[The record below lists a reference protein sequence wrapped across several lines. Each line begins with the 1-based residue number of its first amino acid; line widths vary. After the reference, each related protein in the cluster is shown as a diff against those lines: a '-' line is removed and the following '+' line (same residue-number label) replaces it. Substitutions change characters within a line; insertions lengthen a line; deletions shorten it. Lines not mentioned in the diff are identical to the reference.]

1 MSGTP
6 PDSPDPRTEFEGQW
20 GARGTRGIRGGK
32 SARRKR
38 DAYRKHES
46 ERLGIP
52 IDQVAVVHQGGQSRP
67 LHTSPYWIPDESDPE
82 VVSSDEAVE
91 AVEAPTSDQVTS
103 VIDLTQLGYYSRLS
117 QATAEV
123 QQLVPRSK
131 LFSRTRV
138 SPYNPL
144 LRPRPSSAAS
154 SFISCT
160 S

>member
-1 MSGTP
+1 M
-6 PDSPDPRTEFEGQW
+6 
-20 GARGTRGIRGGK
+20 
-32 SARRKR
+32 
-38 DAYRKHES
+38 
-46 ERLGIP
+46 
-52 IDQVAVVHQGGQSRP
+52 AVVHQGGQSRP

-131 LFSRTRV
+131 LFNQVRV

-154 SFISCT
+154 YHHQLHLLSLHQFLQRSVRKVSRWTIQFGFSFHKCLVVDIN
-160 S
+160 